1 MLISFNRI
9 TRIMNLHVNVSFN
22 LRALLLLV
30 LQACCAV
37 QGKSQVAGYA
47 FTETAGT
54 YSAIA
59 GTVVHASGW
68 TDPAPVTVAIPFTFT
83 FDNVGY
89 TSCSVNGNGYI
100 TFGGTASAAAGFT
113 PISAATG
120 YAGAISAMGLD
131 LVSNASTVVYGT
143 TGTTP
148 NRVFIVQWNNC
159 RRSANNVAGAD
170 WNFQIRLLETSNIV
184 QVMYGACAATNATNT
199 INAQVGLRGS
209 GNTDFNNR
217 VLTSTLSWANNTTA
231 GIINSQTVRSRTG
244 AVPPSGR
251 TFIWTPGVGPT
262 NACDPNGNVIIYSN
276 YDGGVLNI
284 NVDQNIPNL
293 KIGICTYEGTTV
305 NISGTFAGNVT
316 AVAYAGYNASNAH
329 CSGIINTSINGVPIG
344 ITSIAIYPPATLS
357 DPNGNPN
364 IDCAYQCGTGNQG
377 GCNTAGQVAH
387 YFLTQFGGT
396 LRFHQTQYG
405 CWTGTRLVSAG
416 GNCCLV
422 NQVLPVELLYFA
434 AQCGNKTGEA
444 ELRWETA
451 TELNNDYFTI
461 EKSTDG
467 ISFREIAQIA
477 GAGTTSEKHTYLF
490 TDTELPSAMVYY
502 RLRQTDFNGVTE
514 VYPVRQFNAATCSG
528 SASGWSLWPN
538 PAGAVLV
545 LQGTATE
552 TEEATLTFAD
562 AGGKTVQTQS
572 VLLREGWNTI
582 TADVNNL
589 APGIYLVTIRSRFNT
604 AHLKLMKY

>member
-1 MLISFNRI
+1 MYTDLSILFHFR
-9 TRIMNLHVNVSFN
+9 T
-22 LRALLLLV
+22 LLPVLLF
-30 LQACCAV
+30 ACSTVA
-37 QGKSQVAGYA
+37 GSAQVAGYA
-47 FTETAGT
+47 FSETSGT
-54 YSAIA
+54 YTPIA
-59 GTVVHASGW
+59 GTVVHAAGW
-68 TDPAPVTVAIPFTFT
+68 NDPAPVSIPIPFTFT

-89 TSCSVNGNGYI
+89 TSCSVNGNGYV
-100 TFGGTASAAAGFT
+100 TFGVTTSAAAGFT

-131 LVSNASTVVYGT
+131 LVSNASTIVYGT

-148 NRVFIVQWNNC
+148 NRVFIIQWNNC
-159 RRSANNVAGAD
+159 RRSANNAAGSD

-217 VLTSTLSWANNTTA
+217 VLNTTLSWANNTTA

-276 YDGGVLNI
+276 YDGGILNI

-329 CSGIINTSINGVPIG
+329 CSGIINTTINGVPIG
-344 ITSIAIYPPATLS
+344 ITSVTLYPPATLS
-357 DPNGNPN
+357 DPNGYSS
-364 IDCAYQCGTGNQG
+364 IICAYQCNTGNQG

-422 NQVLPVELLYFA
+422 NQVLPVDLLFFA
-434 AQCGNKTGEA
+434 AQCGSKPGES

-467 ISFREIAQIA
+467 ITFRELARVN
-477 GAGTTSEKHTYLF
+477 GAGTTSEKQVYTF
-490 TDTELPSAMVYY
+490 TDTELSHNVVYY
-502 RLRQTDFNGVTE
+502 RLRQTDFNGSYE
-514 VYPVRQFNAATCSG
+514 VYPVRQFNPGTCSG

-538 PAGAVLV
+538 PAGAAVV
-545 LQGTATE
+545 LQGTAAE
-552 TEEATLTFAD
+552 TEEALLTVMD
-562 AGGKTVQTQS
+562 ASGNVVQTQTA
-572 VLLREGWNTI
+572 LLREGWNTL
-582 TADVNNL
+582 TADVHNL
-589 APGIYLVTIRSRFNT
+589 APGIYMIAITSRFNNVR
-604 AHLKLMKY
+604 LKLLKY